1 MLRTDAPLGRCGCA
15 GRPWSAWFKG
25 ITSCCAARATAE
37 TPTTSHHCLLL
48 HTGTKV
54 PRLPFLTTF
63 TFSLSIIAK
72 PCQGLLSP
80 KLTNTASKQAFEGVV
95 MVRSSADQAA
105 MAWHGPPSPSAKP
118 TSRPSSSQCVRST
131 NFSTFSRCKI
141 SHWLWKNDNPLQFS
155 AFFMFSMAPLHCCSS
170 ILPSNKDSDLL
181 PASALQG
188 ISSSVSFHQNI
199 RVS

>member
-72 PCQGLLSP
+72 PCQGLFSP
-80 KLTNTASKQAFEGVV
+80 
-95 MVRSSADQAA
+95 M
-105 MAWHGPPSPSAKP
+105 
-118 TSRPSSSQCVRST
+118 
-131 NFSTFSRCKI
+131 
-141 SHWLWKNDNPLQFS
+141 
-155 AFFMFSMAPLHCCSS
+155 
-170 ILPSNKDSDLL
+170 
-181 PASALQG
+181 
-188 ISSSVSFHQNI
+188 
-199 RVS
+199 